1 MKHTVLVCLTIDADT
16 GGIDRGA
23 PFMVIARQA
32 YRSRLYSD
40 EPEVLAQLLPGE
52 RQGRF
57 EAEWTGAGWKFGK
70 RVVDAWEVSH
80 GA

>member
-1 MKHTVLVCLTIDADT
+1 MNDIVLVCLALDAGT

-52 RQGRF
+52 RQARF
-57 EAEWTGAGWKFGK
+57 EAEWTGVGWKFGK
-70 RVVDAWEVSH
+70 RVA